1 MKRVIAVLLAMCMVV
16 GSVAA
21 AGGSDESKSAGAP
34 AGKTFKL
41 GAYFGIT
48 GGNAAYGIEAR
59 NGAALAIDYVNANG
73 GFNGVPVEMIV
84 YDTQCSPE
92 EAVKIANRLIQ
103 KDQVDACIGSMNSGE
118 VLAAAPFFNN
128 AGIYHFGCGTAPSWM
143 AQDWPFVFRA
153 AMNNNNAVPI
163 ASKLVLDV
171 GYKTVAIFHGQE
183 DAALSTAKKFKEEFT
198 KLGVNVVSM
207 ESYDVGDTDFSAQI
221 QKMLAAKPDGI
232 LISVIGE
239 AGGPLVKQIR
249 QAGYKGIIFNKE
261 SFMDSQIEVAGTA
274 ASNYIAFA
282 NPYVTYRTPEDCDI
296 PYMADYL
303 KKYQQKYGV
312 MVKTDSAYRG
322 WDTIMAMWEASK
334 IAKANDSKSL
344 VAATHK
350 VVTKGL
356 GGTMDYT
363 KGNREA
369 YNTFNA
375 FILVNGKNVLWSDWL
390 KKGGYDAYK
399 KATGSEK

>member
-1 MKRVIAVLLAMCMVV
+1 MKRALIVILSLSMSA
-16 GSVAA
+16 GSVFA
-21 AGGSDESKSAGAP
+21 AGEAEKGVATP
-34 AGKTFKL
+34 AAKTYKI

-59 NGAALAIDYVNANG
+59 NGVVLGIEHVNANG
-73 GFNGVPVEMIV
+73 GFNGVPVELIV

-92 EAVKIANRLIQ
+92 EAVKLANKLISQ
-103 KDQVDACIGSMNSGE
+103 DKVDSAIGSMNSGE

-163 ASKLVLDV
+163 ASKLVTEI
-171 GYKTVAIFHGQE
+171 GYKSIAIFHGQE
-183 DAALSTAKKFKEEFT
+183 DAALSTAKKFQEELE
-198 KLGVNVVSM
+198 KIGVKIVAK
-207 ESYDVGDTDFSAQI
+207 ESYDVGDTDYSAQI

-239 AGGPLVKQIR
+239 TGGPLVKQIR
-249 QAGYKGIIFNKE
+249 QAGYDGIIFNKE
-261 SFMDSQIEVAGTA
+261 SFMDSQIDVAGA
-274 ASNYIAFA
+274 EASNYIAFA
-282 NPYVTYRTPEDCDI
+282 NPYVTYKTPEDCDI

-303 KKYQQKYGV
+303 KRYKAKYGN

-322 WDTIMAMWEASK
+322 WDTVMAMWEASK
-334 IAKANDSKSL
+334 LAKSNDSKAL
-344 VAATHK
+344 AAATHK
-350 VVTKGL
+350 VVAAGL
-356 GGTMDYT
+356 GGTMDFT

-390 KKGGYDAYK
+390 KKGGYDSYK
-399 KATGSEK
+399 KITANAQ